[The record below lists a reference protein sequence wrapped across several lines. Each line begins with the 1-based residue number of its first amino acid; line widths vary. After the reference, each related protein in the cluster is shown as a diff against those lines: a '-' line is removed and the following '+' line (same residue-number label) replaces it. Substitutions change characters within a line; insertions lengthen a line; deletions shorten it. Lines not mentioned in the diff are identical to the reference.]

1 MPIEKLVAVLQQ
13 LYLNRTQIKTVIYE
27 ITGIADIMRGSSQAS
42 ETLGAQ
48 QIKNQWGALRLKKTQ
63 KEVMRYCRDC
73 LRIMA
78 EIAVSKLSPDTM
90 KSMTGLPFPMQGQK
104 DQMQQTLAQMKQQYQ
119 GIAQQAQ
126 MAGQQPPPPPEIPS
140 GVQQALSMPSWEELL
155 SILQDDTQRSYRI
168 DIETNSTV
176 DAEATEDK
184 QDISELLNAMSQF
197 LNGVGPMV
205 KDGTMPFSVAQGILL
220 AVVRRYRFGPE
231 LEDQLKEMKAPP
243 PPVDPKIAEQQ
254 KAEVEKAG
262 QQVKAEQEKLVE
274 QQRDLERKTEDA
286 QRNIAAL
293 QKEAEAEIAMMRKEL
308 EMEKAF
314 ALKELE
320 MQKAFAQKG
329 LDLEQ
334 QSKSAA
340 HEIAVQKSENKLQ
353 LKATVQGEQLKHQSE
368 AVAGKAREVAAKEQ
382 KLDPKALM
390 EPVVAML
397 SESFQGMGNQLAEVL
412 TTVKRPKRAVKG
424 ADGSWSTVIDKETV

>member
-1 MPIEKLVAVLQQ
+1 
-13 LYLNRTQIKTVIYE
+13 
-27 ITGIADIMRGSSQAS
+27 
-42 ETLGAQ
+42 
-48 QIKNQWGALRLKKTQ
+48 
-63 KEVMRYCRDC
+63 
-73 LRIMA
+73 
-78 EIAVSKLSPDTM
+78 
-90 KSMTGLPFPMQGQK
+90 
-104 DQMQQTLAQMKQQYQ
+104 
-119 GIAQQAQ
+119 
-126 MAGQQPPPPPEIPS
+126 
-140 GVQQALSMPSWEELL
+140 
-155 SILQDDTQRSYRI
+155 
-168 DIETNSTV
+168 
-176 DAEATEDK
+176 
-184 QDISELLNAMSQF
+184 
-197 LNGVGPMV
+197 
-205 KDGTMPFSVAQGILL
+205 
-220 AVVRRYRFGPE
+220 
-231 LEDQLKEMKAPP
+231 MKAPP

-262 QQVKAEQEKLVE
+262 QQVKAEQEKLAE
-274 QQRDLERKTEDA
+274 QQRELERKTEDA

-293 QKEAEAEIAMMRKEL
+293 QKEAEAEIAMQRKEL

-314 ALKELE
+314 AFKELE

-368 AVAGKAREVAAKEQ
+368 AVAGKAKEVAAKEQ

-397 SESFQGMGNQLAEVL
+397 SESFQGMGDQLAEVL

-424 ADGSWSTVIDKETV
+424 ADGSWSTVIDKETA